1 MGFETVALLWQ
12 RHGMIKKLNFPGS
25 FGQVA
30 SKLGI
35 LLFIACSAP
44 AIAAPVTG
52 EVGQTNME
60 NPFEQAYWGVE
71 LTSNTPVGKTA
82 ERLGSGGGSGDVQP
96 MIAYRYRLSTGW
108 MLGVNGGFKGLKR
121 GSAESTDSK
130 DSGDSKV
137 NSKDLAVLAFGYES
151 LKGWRLYHPFYFFAG
166 GKFQYLLPAA
176 EAVLPIHRDDEFR
189 SEFGC
194 AVSAMLAFK
203 PAGPWLMTARIDR
216 WRGLTTTQL
225 QGYET
230 AIGLLVSL

>member
-12 RHGMIKKLNFPGS
+12 RHGMIKKLNFPVS

-30 SKLGI
+30 SNLSF
-35 LLFIACSAP
+35 LLFIACPAP
-44 AIAAPVTG
+44 AIAAPLTG

-71 LTSNTPVGKTA
+71 LTSNTPAGKTT
-82 ERLGSGGGSGDVQP
+82 ERLESGGSGYIQP
-96 MIAYRYRLSTGW
+96 MIVYRYRLSTGW
-108 MLGVNGGFKGLKR
+108 MLGVNGGFKGFKR
-121 GSAESTDSK
+121 ASIESK

-151 LKGWRLYHPFYFFAG
+151 LKGWRLYHPIYFFAG

-176 EAVLPIHRDDEFR
+176 EAALPIHRNDEFR

-203 PAGPWLMTARIDR
+203 PAGPWLVTARIDR

-230 AIGLLVSL
+230 AVGLLVSL